1 MLEPCPSPGS
11 LLVADSLGEALAPV
25 WASVL
30 WHGEERATVTV
41 TDGPACR
48 GSASDEKIN
57 GSIGSFLAN
66 GRMGLNPTFRLCD

>member
-1 MLEPCPSPGS
+1 M
-11 LLVADSLGEALAPV
+11 

-41 TDGPACR
+41 TDGPACH

-57 GSIGSFLAN
+57 GSVGSFLAN
-66 GRMGLNPTFRLCD
+66 GRMGLNPTFRLCE